1 MRIVLTLAAAAAV
14 LSGAAGAQNSLA
26 SKPGLLE
33 SVGATEVA
41 QMLAEFG
48 FKSELR
54 SASGAA
60 SPSLVVTTD
69 GGAKFLIGFFD
80 CADAKKPSGCKQV
93 MVSTAQASG
102 GVDFNDLNA
111 FNGQSSVTTVVYE
124 PSNQILIFGRNIFAP
139 GGMGRDNFKLQVA
152 LFLNDM
158 QGFVESR
165 RAGVDAEDAGR
176 QVEDQLR
183 HGRRCRARSAPADDL
198 CGRLGR
204 GRSRDQQFFRRGFQE
219 SRVTSAR
226 SRATL

>member
-165 RAGVDAEDAGR
+165 RAGAKSVSMLKTPDVKSKISSVTGGDVAPEARRLMISADGSAEVEVAINNSFDVDFKKAE
-176 QVEDQLR
+176 
-183 HGRRCRARSAPADDL
+183 
-198 CGRLGR
+198 
-204 GRSRDQQFFRRGFQE
+204 
-219 SRVTSAR
+219 
-226 SRATL
+226 

>member
-1 MRIVLTLAAAAAV
+1 MRIVLTLATAAAV
-14 LSGAAGAQNSLA
+14 ISGVASAQNSLA
-26 SKPGLLE
+26 PKPGLLE

-48 FKSELR
+48 FKSDLR

-139 GGMGRDNFKLQVA
+139 GGIGRDNFKLQVA

-165 RAGVDAEDAGR
+165 RVGAKSVSMLKTPDVKSKISSVTGADVAPEARRLMISADGSAEVEVAINNSFDVDFKKAE
-176 QVEDQLR
+176 
-183 HGRRCRARSAPADDL
+183 
-198 CGRLGR
+198 
-204 GRSRDQQFFRRGFQE
+204 
-219 SRVTSAR
+219 
-226 SRATL
+226 